1 MKRRHTT
8 PRYYARNAA
17 MQAQRRFLR
26 TGKTEAERLDDHRE
40 ETGNVLVLCILAAIY
55 DKYGIGEMRLQRVVD
70 CANEISAKFSLEKQV
85 RGEERAKAT
94 LEAAVWWFMP
104 PFLLPALSA
113 PKTEREAVQLAAR
126 REAAD
131 TVMKIYVQ
139 AMHKALGFGAD
150 RVAVVAAETEGNF
163 RQFGECTKDG
173 EYYSHLHIS
182 AGDESGRVFGGHL
195 NEAHISATAEVVI
208 RMINGEVDRFY
219 DDATGLNLF
228 KF

>member
-1 MKRRHTT
+1 
-8 PRYYARNAA
+8 
-17 MQAQRRFLR
+17 
-26 TGKTEAERLDDHRE
+26 
-40 ETGNVLVLCILAAIY
+40 
-55 DKYGIGEMRLQRVVD
+55 MRRVVD
-70 CANEISAKFSLEKQV
+70 CANEFSAKYALDKQV
-85 RGEERAKAT
+85 RGEKQAKAT
-94 LEAAVWWFMP
+94 LAAAVQQIMP

-173 EYYSHLHIS
+173 EYYGYAVLARKIGQIIH
-182 AGDESGRVFGGHL
+182 DTVEVDTSGATEPVFGK
-195 NEAHISATAEVVI
+195 T
-208 RMINGEVDRFY
+208 
-219 DDATGLNLF
+219 LF
-228 KF
+228 